1 MARASQYPVAGQQN
15 ANTGLVIDRAVYILE
30 EIDAQR
36 WLRIHEL
43 TTIHLRGDLSYEGW
57 KAACSAIIEHV
68 ARRLE
73 P

>member
-1 MARASQYPVAGQQN
+1 MTRTTDDKPGGGKLL
-15 ANTGLVIDRAVYILE
+15 TIPVIDRAVYILE

-43 TTIHLRGDLSYEGW
+43 TTIHLRGELSYEGW
-57 KAACSAIIEHV
+57 RTACSAIIEHV

>member
-1 MARASQYPVAGQQN
+1 MTRTRQHPVAGPEIAPIQP
-15 ANTGLVIDRAVYILE
+15 AIDRAVYILE

-43 TTIHLRGDLSYEGW
+43 TMTHLRGNLSYEGW
-57 KAACSAIIEHV
+57 KVACSAIIEHV

>member
-1 MARASQYPVAGQQN
+1 MTRTSQYPVAGQQN
-15 ANTGLVIDRAVYILE
+15 ATLQPAIDRAVYILE

-57 KAACSAIIEHV
+57 RVACSAIIEHV

-73 P
+73 L